1 MSDFI
6 DNLKQQLTNHEG
18 FRAKPYKCPAGK
30 LTIGVGRNI
39 EDNGISVEEA
49 EFMLEND
56 IKRCIEELRDIFK
69 DFDTFGENQKMAL
82 IDFIFNIGKTTF
94 LKFRKTISAIKKQD
108 WEEASKEMI
117 NSLWYKQV
125 RNRGKFI
132 TEQIKKGV

>member
-6 DNLKQQLTNHEG
+6 DNLKQQLIDHEG

-94 LKFRKTISAIKKQD
+94 LKFKKTISAIKNQD
-108 WEEASKEMI
+108 WEETSKEMQ

-125 RNRGKFI
+125 GNRGKFI
-132 TEQIKKGV
+132 VNQIKKGV

>member
-6 DNLKQQLTNHEG
+6 DNLKQQLIDHEG

-94 LKFRKTISAIKKQD
+94 MKFSKTILAIKKQD
-108 WEEASKEMI
+108 WEEVSREMI

-125 RNRGKFI
+125 GNRGKFI
-132 TEQIKKGV
+132 VNQIKKGV

>member
-6 DNLKQQLTNHEG
+6 DNLKQQLINHEG
-18 FRAKPYKCPAGK
+18 FRSKPYKCSAGK

>member
-6 DNLKQQLTNHEG
+6 DNLKQQLIDHEG

-94 LKFRKTISAIKKQD
+94 LKFKKTISAIKNQD
-108 WEEASKEMI
+108 WEEASKEMQ

-125 RNRGKFI
+125 GNRGKFI
-132 TEQIKKGV
+132 VNQIKKGV